1 MTVKKGRDN
10 KHMSKYEA
18 QNKYNQANY
27 FKVALRIPKDKKSVL
42 EDLADEFKMSI
53 NRVIINAIERH
64 YGVDLSSKTKSNE

>member
-1 MTVKKGRDN
+1 
-10 KHMSKYEA
+10 MSKYEA

-42 EDLADEFKMSI
+42 EDLANEFNMSV

-64 YGVDLSSKTKSNE
+64 YGVDLTTKSQGNEQLPFFNTQK